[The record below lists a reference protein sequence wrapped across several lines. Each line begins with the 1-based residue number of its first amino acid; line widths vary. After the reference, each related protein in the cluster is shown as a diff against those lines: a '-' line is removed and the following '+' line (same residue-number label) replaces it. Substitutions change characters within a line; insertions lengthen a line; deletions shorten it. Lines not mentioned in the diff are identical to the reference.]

1 MLKAEHRK
9 LGIKLT
15 AQLLDFCYKKQSSV
29 CRIRYFACQRSW
41 RVWDTELFSHMRNQ
55 TQQLRALTQLSAWLA
70 LSFIYPK
77 IPVAQN
83 RQRT

>member
-9 LGIKLT
+9 LGIKF
-15 AQLLDFCYKKQSSV
+15 LDLCYKKQSSV

-55 TQQLRALTQLSAWLA
+55 TQQLRVLTQLSAWLPS
-70 LSFIYPK
+70 SFIYPK